1 MEGDTNDACAPC
13 PPLLHFGSGL
23 TKCKPALVSGAV
35 VVRARRGVRGRGR
48 GGEQAATTLTGR
60 LRLFSTSGGNS
71 RSARGL
77 SGHAR
82 TSDEVGGE
90 GANDG
95 GEDEVW
101 VEVEERGDDASA
113 PYPGLL
119 RLVSGLRG
127 RAGLLSP
134 ARSSYE
140 GGGKRATRA
149 ARATEGRTRSVTRWR
164 EAATTP
170 VRRLRVLSTSFRGSV
185 ATRGC

>member
-1 MEGDTNDACAPC
+1 MAGDEG
-13 PPLLHFGSGL
+13 
-23 TKCKPALVSGAV
+23 
-35 VVRARRGVRGRGR
+35 
-48 GGEQAATTLTGR
+48 
-60 LRLFSTSGGNS
+60 
-71 RSARGL
+71 
-77 SGHAR
+77 
-82 TSDEVGGE
+82 
-90 GANDG
+90 G
-95 GEDEVW
+95 GEDEVGDEAES
-101 VEVEERGDDASA
+101 VRDDAFA
-113 PYPGLL
+113 PSPGLL

-134 ARSSYE
+134 ARSPYE